1 MQKIKIYERRNEI
14 NYESGIKMRMNKK
27 KTHFN
32 FGMNIRTNSL
42 LCQLSSALRKHSRI
56 MCISVCVCIL
66 NTYVL
71 IVFHKCSENIIKFNP
86 FEVLFTVA
94 CML

>member
-42 LCQLSSALRKHSRI
+42 LSAQLSSEETQPYNV
-56 MCISVCVCIL
+56 CWCVCVRV
-66 NTYVL
+66 Y
-71 IVFHKCSENIIKFNP
+71 
-86 FEVLFTVA
+86 
-94 CML
+94 